1 MENIE
6 DTAIV
11 KEIRNDYILIE
22 MVKTTSCDNC
32 GLRMLCHGNDKNI
45 VHKIKTNMKL
55 NIGDT
60 VMVAVSPGI
69 RILSS
74 FIVFIYPILSMI
86 FFYVIG
92 KFLLNFN
99 ENFSIL
105 SSFLGLLLSGIIIY
119 FFDKKYGNKIKFEI
133 LKKIEK

>member
-11 KEIRNDYILIE
+11 KEIHKDHILIE
-22 MVKTTSCDNC
+22 MMKTASCDNC
-32 GLRMLCHGNDKNI
+32 GLRMLCHGNNKNI
-45 VHKIKTNMKL
+45 FHRIKTNMKL
-55 NIGDT
+55 NVGDT
-60 VMVAVSPGI
+60 VLVAVSPGI
-69 RILSS
+69 KILSS
-74 FIVFIYPILSMI
+74 FIVFIFPILNMI
-86 FFYVIG
+86 FFYLIG
-92 KFLLNFN
+92 KFIFNLN

-133 LKKIEK
+133 LKKVE